1 MASAQEYCERCK
13 QYGHT
18 QNKCPRRNRQHRQHR
33 QHQQHQQQ
41 FYHQMGQPM
50 GMHMHPGMMG
60 MYPGMYPGMHPGMY
74 PGMHPGMA
82 MGMYHQE
89 QPGDVQDFRVESH
102 YAVPV
107 ELDVNFWQGMGIRDI
122 NQLIEEVYREYH
134 NFMFGNTM
142 EGGLVNKLP
151 LTTELCKKQNLENP
165 QSNYD
170 MGLCFIAVGIA
181 TRTLQR
187 KCKVMLKGKTGL
199 YLCADMLKV
208 AGDLRNQTTDDID
221 LVILA
226 KHDSE
231 DDITRKV
238 FAQQVGA
245 FITACL
251 EYKRDILL
259 QSAFSEEVD
268 EEVYQGNQRLTYS
281 CVDVVLRGPGVC
293 GKQLESKNVKVS
305 LGDTT
310 APRKKVKLVDI
321 TYTTYD
327 PMIDKLY
334 SRVRRS
340 TIGRALTFFYL
351 HVDVA
356 LMEYVYIIYKN
367 VRQCREFIASGAA
380 AAASA
385 ASVERLGEQEHQGA
399 VAHPHCDSAACF
411 LSRLTDFEQKT
422 MFKFSRSAFLCAS
435 VIADLPEYETA
446 ALPVDR
452 LQHIQKRIVLMQL
465 RKLSRYGVIPK
476 IFSSTLSQSYD
487 VLSEMLDDVILQ
499 QTSGDQFRGVE
510 MHKHLARR
518 LHASELP
525 VKERMTMRFLRP
537 VGHFDS
543 ESVPAFDLQQMIPE
557 ELVSPRSPRTS
568 DSLTSRGHLSGS
580 ENDRTKRW
588 RKKHKGYKHLT
599 IKQKRARQKFLK
611 NRREITG
618 AHQQAEGVASEAQDV
633 SPLFKDMTSSDS
645 GVLGFRTPMSNISPR
660 SEKSGDDV
668 GEQQQQ
674 QQHEG
679 GSKTRY
685 KRKRNNTRN
694 KNNRKTKK
702 LMKIST
708 KKKNM

>member
-1 MASAQEYCERCK
+1 MASAQEYCDKCK

-18 QNKCPRRNRQHRQHR
+18 QNRCPRRNRQQHQ

-41 FYHQMGQPM
+41 FYPVM
-50 GMHMHPGMMG
+50 GMHPSMAMAMHPGMGMHQGMHPGMAMAMHQGMHPGMHPGMMG
-60 MYPGMYPGMHPGMY
+60 MY
-74 PGMHPGMA
+74 
-82 MGMYHQE
+82 HQE
-89 QPGDVQDFRVESH
+89 QQDEAQDFPVESYH
-102 YAVPV
+102 AVPV
-107 ELDVNFWQGMGIRDI
+107 ELDENFWQGMGIQDI
-122 NQLIEEVYREYH
+122 SKLIGEVYQEYH
-134 NFMFGNTM
+134 SFMFGNM
-142 EGGLVNKLP
+142 MQGGLVDKLP

-181 TRTLQR
+181 SRTLQR

-208 AGDLRNQTTDDID
+208 AGDLENQTTDDID

-226 KHDSE
+226 KHDSG
-231 DDITRKV
+231 DDVTRKV

-251 EYKRDILL
+251 EYKREMSL
-259 QSAFSEEVD
+259 QSAFSQAVAE
-268 EEVYQGNQRLTYS
+268 GNQRLTYS

-305 LGDTT
+305 LGDTA

-334 SRVRRS
+334 SRVRRC

-356 LMEYVYIIYKN
+356 LMEYVYIIYNN
-367 VRQCREFIASGAA
+367 VRQCRKFIGHGKNGSVSGAA
-380 AAASA
+380 
-385 ASVERLGEQEHQGA
+385 VERLQLQQHQEDDPR
-399 VAHPHCDSAACF
+399 PHCDSAACF
-411 LSRLTDFEQKT
+411 LSNLTDFEQKT

-446 ALPVDR
+446 GLPADR

-465 RKLSRYGVIPK
+465 RKLSRYGVISK
-476 IFSSTLSQSYD
+476 KFSSTLSQSYD

-499 QTSGDQFRGVE
+499 QRSRDEFGGVE

-518 LHASELP
+518 LLASELP
-525 VKERMTMRFLRP
+525 AKERMTMRFLRP
-537 VGHFDS
+537 VERFDS
-543 ESVPAFDLQQMIPE
+543 RSVPAFELGQMIPE
-557 ELVSPRSPRTS
+557 ELVSPRSPGTS

-580 ENDRTKRW
+580 ENERTKRW

-618 AHQQAEGVASEAQDV
+618 PHEQAEGVAAEAEDV

-660 SEKSGDDV
+660 SEKSSDGNDDD
-668 GEQQQQ
+668 EK
-674 QQHEG
+674 QHEG

-685 KRKRNNTRN
+685 KRNKKNTRN
-694 KNNRKTKK
+694 RNNRKTKRSTK
-702 LMKIST
+702 KTTKRST

>member
-1 MASAQEYCERCK
+1 MASAQEYCNKCK
-13 QYGHT
+13 QYGHR
-18 QNKCPRRNRQHRQHR
+18 QNKCPWHN
-33 QHQQHQQQ
+33 QQQ
-41 FYHQMGQPM
+41 FYPGMM
-50 GMHMHPGMMG
+50 GMHPGMHPGMMG
-60 MYPGMYPGMHPGMY
+60 MY
-74 PGMHPGMA
+74 
-82 MGMYHQE
+82 HQE
-89 QPGDVQDFRVESH
+89 EQDEAQDFPVESYH
-102 YAVPV
+102 AVPV
-107 ELDVNFWQGMGIRDI
+107 ELDENFWQGLGIRDI
-122 NQLIEEVYREYH
+122 SQLIEEVYWEYH
-134 NFMFGNTM
+134 NFMFGNM
-142 EGGLVNKLP
+142 MQGALVDKLP
-151 LTTELCKKQNLENP
+151 LVTDLCKKQNLENP

-181 TRTLQR
+181 SRTLQR

-208 AGDLRNQTTDDID
+208 TGDLENQTTDDID

-226 KHDSE
+226 KHDSD

-245 FITACL
+245 FIAACL
-251 EYKRDILL
+251 EYKREMSLR
-259 QSAFSEEVD
+259 SAFSEMVAE
-268 EEVYQGNQRLTYS
+268 GNQRLTYS

-293 GKQLESKNVKVS
+293 GKHLESKNVKVS
-305 LGDTT
+305 LGDT
-310 APRKKVKLVDI
+310 AVPRKKVKLVDI
-321 TYTTYD
+321 TYSTYD

-334 SRVRRS
+334 SRVRRC

-356 LMEYVYIIYKN
+356 LMEYVYIIYNN
-367 VRQCREFIASGAA
+367 VRQCRKFIGHGKNGSASGALL
-380 AAASA
+380 
-385 ASVERLGEQEHQGA
+385 ERLQLQQHPDPDPR
-399 VAHPHCDSAACF
+399 PHCDSAACF
-411 LSRLTDFEQKT
+411 LSNLTDFEQKT

-446 ALPVDR
+446 ELPMDR

-465 RKLSRYGVIPK
+465 RKMSRYGVVSK

-499 QTSGDQFRGVE
+499 QTSRDEFRGVE

-518 LHASELP
+518 LLASELP

-537 VGHFDS
+537 IQKF
-543 ESVPAFDLQQMIPE
+543 ESSRVPVFDLQQMIPE
-557 ELVSPRSPRTS
+557 ELVSDDSPRTS

-580 ENDRTKRW
+580 ENERTKRW

-618 AHQQAEGVASEAQDV
+618 PHEQVEGVASEAQDV

-660 SEKSGDDV
+660 SDKSSRSDD
-668 GEQQQQ
+668 E

-685 KRKRNNTRN
+685 KKKSNT
-694 KNNRKTKK
+694 KTMNNRK
-702 LMKIST
+702 MKIKIKVKRNT

>member
-1 MASAQEYCERCK
+1 MASAQEYCEKCK

-33 QHQQHQQQ
+33 QHPQHQQQ
-41 FYHQMGQPM
+41 FYYQMGQPM
-50 GMHMHPGMMG
+50 GMHMHPGMAMG
-60 MYPGMYPGMHPGMY
+60 MYPGMM
-74 PGMHPGMA
+74 GMHPGMA

-89 QPGDVQDFRVESH
+89 QPGDAQDFRVESH

-107 ELDVNFWQGMGIRDI
+107 ELDVNFWQGMGVRDI
-122 NQLIEEVYREYH
+122 NQLIEEVYQEYH
-134 NFMFGNTM
+134 SFMFGNM
-142 EGGLVNKLP
+142 MQGGLVNKLP

-226 KHDSE
+226 KHDSD

-251 EYKRDILL
+251 EYKREMSL
-259 QSAFSEEVD
+259 QSSFSQEVA
-268 EEVYQGNQRLTYS
+268 EGNQRLTYS

-305 LGDTT
+305 LGDTA

-334 SRVRRS
+334 SRVRRC
-340 TIGRALTFFYL
+340 TIGEALAFFYL

-367 VRQCREFIASGAA
+367 VRQCREFIASGAPAAVA
-380 AAASA
+380 AAA
-385 ASVERLGEQEHQGA
+385 ERLGEQEHPGA
-399 VAHPHCDSAACF
+399 VADPRAHCDSAACF
-411 LSRLTDFEQKT
+411 LSKLTDFEQKT

-446 ALPVDR
+446 GLPVDR

-465 RKLSRYGVIPK
+465 RKLSRYGVISK

-499 QTSGDQFRGVE
+499 QTSVDQFRGVE

-557 ELVSPRSPRTS
+557 VLVSPRSPRTS

-618 AHQQAEGVASEAQDV
+618 PHQQAEGVASEAQDV

-645 GVLGFRTPMSNISPR
+645 GVLGFRTPMSNISPQ
-660 SEKSGDDV
+660 SDKSSDDDGDDV
-668 GEQQQQ
+668 VDHDGK

-679 GSKTRY
+679 GAKMQY
-685 KRKRNNTRN
+685 KRKRNNTRTMN
-694 KNNRKTKK
+694 SRKMKGRKMKRNTKRKNV
-702 LMKIST
+702 
-708 KKKNM
+708 

>member
-1 MASAQEYCERCK
+1 M
-13 QYGHT
+13 
-18 QNKCPRRNRQHRQHR
+18 
-33 QHQQHQQQ
+33 HQ
-41 FYHQMGQPM
+41 G
-50 GMHMHPGMMG
+50 MHPGMMG
-60 MYPGMYPGMHPGMY
+60 MY
-74 PGMHPGMA
+74 
-82 MGMYHQE
+82 HQE
-89 QPGDVQDFRVESH
+89 QQDEAQDFPVES
-102 YAVPV
+102 YQAVPV
-107 ELDVNFWQGMGIRDI
+107 ELDENFWQGMGIRDI
-122 NQLIEEVYREYH
+122 SKLIGEVYQEYR
-134 NFMFGNTM
+134 NFMFGNM
-142 EGGLVNKLP
+142 MQGGLVDKLP

-181 TRTLQR
+181 SRTLQR

-208 AGDLRNQTTDDID
+208 AGDLENQTTDDID

-226 KHDSE
+226 KHDSG
-231 DDITRKV
+231 DDVTRKV

-251 EYKRDILL
+251 EYKREMSL
-259 QSAFSEEVD
+259 QSAFSQAVAE
-268 EEVYQGNQRLTYS
+268 GNQRLTYS

-305 LGDTT
+305 LGDTA

-334 SRVRRS
+334 SRVRRC

-356 LMEYVYIIYKN
+356 LMEYVYIIYNN
-367 VRQCREFIASGAA
+367 VRQCRKFIGHGKNGSVSGAA
-380 AAASA
+380 
-385 ASVERLGEQEHQGA
+385 VERLQLQQHQEDDPR
-399 VAHPHCDSAACF
+399 PHCDSAACF
-411 LSRLTDFEQKT
+411 LSNLTDFEQKT

-446 ALPVDR
+446 RLPADR

-465 RKLSRYGVIPK
+465 RKLSRYGAVSK

-499 QTSGDQFRGVE
+499 QRSRDEFGGVE

-518 LHASELP
+518 LLASELP
-525 VKERMTMRFLRP
+525 AKERMTMRFLRP
-537 VGHFDS
+537 VERFDS
-543 ESVPAFDLQQMIPE
+543 RSVPAFELGQMIPE
-557 ELVSPRSPRTS
+557 ELVSPRSPGTS

-580 ENDRTKRW
+580 ENERTKRW

-618 AHQQAEGVASEAQDV
+618 PHQQAEGVAAEAEDV

-660 SEKSGDDV
+660 SEKSSDGNDDD
-668 GEQQQQ
+668 EK
-674 QQHEG
+674 QHEG
-679 GSKTRY
+679 GSKTRCNMNKKNTKKTTKKST
-685 KRKRNNTRN
+685 KRSTKKTTKKTTKRSTKRN
-694 KNNRKTKK
+694 
-702 LMKIST
+702 T

>member
-13 QYGHT
+13 QYGHR
-18 QNKCPRRNRQHRQHR
+18 QNRCPRQNRQRQN
-33 QHQQHQQQ
+33 QQNRQQQ
-41 FYHQMGQPM
+41 QPYPVMG
-50 GMHMHPGMMG
+50 MHPGMMMG
-60 MYPGMYPGMHPGMY
+60 MHPGMMMGMHPGMMMGMHPGMHPGM
-74 PGMHPGMA
+74 M
-82 MGMYHQE
+82 MGVYHQE
-89 QPGDVQDFRVESH
+89 QAGDAQDFRVESH

-107 ELDVNFWQGMGIRDI
+107 ELDVNFWQGMGIRNI
-122 NQLIEEVYREYH
+122 NQLIEEVYHEYH

-181 TRTLQR
+181 SRTLQR
-187 KCKVMLKGKTGL
+187 KCKIMLKGKTGL

-231 DDITRKV
+231 DDVTRKV

-251 EYKRDILL
+251 EYKRDMSLP
-259 QSAFSEEVD
+259 SSFSQ
-268 EEVYQGNQRLTYS
+268 EVYEGNQRLTYS

-334 SRVRRS
+334 SRVRRC
-340 TIGRALTFFYL
+340 TIGRGLVFFYL

-367 VRQCREFIASGAA
+367 VRQCREFVASGAA
-380 AAASA
+380 AAAA
-385 ASVERLGEQEHQGA
+385 AAVERLGEQEHPDPRA
-399 VAHPHCDSAACF
+399 HCDSAACF

-446 ALPVDR
+446 GLPADR

-465 RKLSRYGVIPK
+465 RKLSRYGVVSK

-499 QTSGDQFRGVE
+499 QTSGDEFRGVE

-525 VKERMTMRFLRP
+525 PKERMTMRFLRP

-543 ESVPAFDLQQMIPE
+543 VSVPTFDLRQMIPE

-580 ENDRTKRW
+580 ENERTKRW
-588 RKKHKGYKHLT
+588 RRKHKGYKHLT

-618 AHQQAEGVASEAQDV
+618 PHQQGEGVASEAQDV

-660 SEKSGDDV
+660 SDKSGDDV
-668 GEQQQQ
+668 VDDDGKQQH
-674 QQHEG
+674 HEG
-679 GSKTRY
+679 GAKTRY
-685 KRKRNNTRN
+685 NKNNKKTR
-694 KNNRKTKK
+694 NNRKTKR
-702 LMKIST
+702 ST
-708 KKKNM
+708 KRKTKK